1 MSAIKTRMPC
11 YHPEQPNLSSILL
24 FVNCLHRTLP
34 LSMTSAA
41 DLEDNSLPV
50 HITGSLPKLPP
61 PYSTIATFPPGSFL
75 ENLAV
80 RRDGSIL
87 VSDMLSGSIWYINPH
102 AEDGTTQATLELVHK
117 FAPEDAQVEQSLA
130 VDGPDEQEQGEG
142 EGHGSYASTPAA
154 EAIVESPITPDLFY
168 LFSGVHGKKGTWWVY
183 ELDMRSFLPYAS
195 PAKTSATGQVATGVK
210 VKRLAPVPAATWLN
224 GGTAVPHRSE
234 PLILMAES
242 YQGRLYS
249 YNIVRGNVDIWLEH
263 ALLGKMTTRPPW
275 PGVNG
280 VKYHHD
286 GRDSWI
292 YFTNSDRAILGR
304 IKVENQDVTTVP
316 ARNSKEQVDIEILAS
331 GCGGD
336 DLCIDGQGNI
346 YVATNPMNTVLRF
359 SLLAATPRASAGSGG
374 TANAAAERRVILG
387 LYRPQLSTEE
397 ASASQPKPGFDS
409 NSDSDREVE
418 VDRDT
423 TGPTAVS
430 FGATASDAKDLY
442 VVTNGGII
450 NPVDG
455 VVREARLL
463 RVHLKLFNVEILDA

>member
-1 MSAIKTRMPC
+1 MSSTAD
-11 YHPEQPNLSSILL
+11 PEG
-24 FVNCLHRTLP
+24 
-34 LSMTSAA
+34 
-41 DLEDNSLPV
+41 NSLPV
-50 HITGSLPKLPP
+50 HITGSLPKRPP
-61 PYSTIATFPPGSFL
+61 TYSTIATFPPGSFL

-87 VSDMLSGSIWYINPH
+87 VSDMLSGSIWYIDPH
-102 AEDGTTQATLELVHK
+102 AEDGTTQGTVELVHK
-117 FAPEDAQVEQSLA
+117 FAPEDAQVEESLA
-130 VDGPDEQEQGEG
+130 VDGPDEQEEGEG
-142 EGHGSYASTPAA
+142 EGRGSYASTPAA
-154 EAIVESPITPDLFY
+154 EAIVESPVTPDLFY
-168 LFSGVHGKKGTWWVY
+168 LFSGVHGKNGTWWVY

-195 PAKTSATGQVATGVK
+195 PAKTSATREVATRVK

-224 GGTAVPHRSE
+224 GGTAVPHHSG

-304 IKVENQDVTTVP
+304 VKVDHQGVTPVA
-316 ARNSKEQVDIEILAS
+316 ARNSEAQIDIEILAS

-336 DLCIDGQGNI
+336 DLCIDGEGNI
-346 YVATNPMNTVLRF
+346 YVATNPMNTVLKF
-359 SLLAATPRASAGSGG
+359 PLLATTPSAASGG
-374 TANAAAERRVILG
+374 KANAQTERQVILG

-397 ASASQPKPGFDS
+397 ASASRPQP
-409 NSDSDREVE
+409 DSDLEVE
-418 VDRDT
+418 VDRAT
-423 TGPTAVS
+423 TGPTAVA
-430 FGATASDAKDLY
+430 FAATTSDAKGLY

-463 RVHLKLFNVEILDA
+463 RVRL